1 MMKLTKSQSRKPR
14 NTSLISA
21 VPYSFSCI
29 HRTND
34 QIRHRIMVELVCFKC
49 AVKCTMKLTM
59 DHLDRVKCLQM
70 IQKTNT
76 ERALLSGVKEVAKP
90 MPVHRPPGEANV
102 V

>member
-1 MMKLTKSQSRKPR
+1 MCWTESSVCRKLT
-14 NTSLISA
+14 
-21 VPYSFSCI
+21 
-29 HRTND
+29 
-34 QIRHRIMVELVCFKC
+34 QIEHAL
-49 AVKCTMKLTM
+49 LSG
-59 DHLDRVKCLQM
+59 VKCLQM